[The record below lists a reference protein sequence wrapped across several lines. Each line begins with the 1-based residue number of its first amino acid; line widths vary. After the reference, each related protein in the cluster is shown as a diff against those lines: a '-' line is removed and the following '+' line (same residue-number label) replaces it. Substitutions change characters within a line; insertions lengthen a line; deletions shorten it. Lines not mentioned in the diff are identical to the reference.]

1 MELLTLILI
10 PLLAATLRVATPLLF
25 AALGEVLAERAG
37 VLNLG
42 IEGTL
47 MLGAFVG
54 FAMTA
59 ATGSLWLGVLAAM
72 VMGLVCGLLVALLT
86 VTFGLNQHV
95 SGLGVTLLT
104 SGLALFLYRVLF
116 GVTGGAQASI
126 ESFKPLQVL
135 PAANAFAPITNH
147 YLLTY
152 LAFLLAPGL
161 WWLLQRTQFGLQ
173 VRAVGENPEA
183 ADVAGINVFRV
194 RYLALMLGGALMGL
208 AGAFLSLAQLGAF
221 TFGIV
226 AGRGWIAIALVI
238 FGNWQPFKVL
248 LGALLFSALQAVQLR
263 LQAEGITQIPYE
275 MLLAM
280 PYILTIAALAFAGR
294 AASVPAALLKP
305 YRRE

>member
-1 MELLTLILI
+1 MLTLFLI
-10 PLLAATLRVATPLLF
+10 PLLAATVRVATPLLF
-25 AALGEVLAERAG
+25 AALGETITERAG

-42 IEGTL
+42 IEGTM
-47 MLGAFVG
+47 MLGSFVG
-54 FAMTA
+54 FAVA
-59 ATGSLWLGVLAAM
+59 ASTGSLWLGLLAA
-72 VMGLVCGLLVALLT
+72 VLMGIACGALVGLLT

-116 GVTGGAQASI
+116 GSTSGTQASLVA
-126 ESFKPLQVL
+126 FKPLALL
-135 PAANAFAPITNH
+135 PAANPISQLTNQH
-147 YLLTY
+147 LLTY
-152 LAFLLAPGL
+152 IAFLLVPCL
-161 WWLLQRTQFGLQ
+161 WWLLRQTQFGLS

-183 ADVAGINVFRV
+183 ADTAGINVFRV

-221 TFGIV
+221 TFGII

-248 LGALLFSALQAVQLR
+248 LGTLLFGALQAVQLR
-263 LQAEGITQIPYE
+263 LQAEGITIVPYE
-275 MLLAM
+275 VLLAM

-294 AASVPAALLKP
+294 AASVPAALLKA